1 MQSVRDLEELHS
13 LAHVMNRTRR
23 RDIGRFTIREP
34 QTVSVDFTHEQRQ
47 LYDAVLSFR
56 REVLLQHY
64 DPQIVRLIIDTLE
77 RQAESCINAVGRAV
91 GRILATGGF
100 AAADLTDDPEAPDD
114 LAPIS
119 SAALEQARN
128 LLMAA
133 DSLPDDDPKFDQLLE
148 IVSTRLGDPHGPGK
162 ALVFSFFLNTIDYLE
177 QRLTAAGVRVGVV
190 TGRIADEDRE
200 ELRDRFR
207 LDRRKSDAIDV
218 LLSSEVGCEGL
229 DYEFCDSLVNYDIPW
244 NPMRIEQ
251 RIGRIDRFG
260 QRSDKVLIFNF
271 ITPGTVAERVFF
283 RCFERLGVFR
293 DTVGDLEE
301 VLGEITHDL
310 SRTALDPSLSPEQ
323 AQAQARQIADNAI
336 RLSEEQRRLDADSAD
351 FLGLDDAFTKEV
363 DDVVEGGRFVSES
376 DLRVLIETFLRQP
389 FLQGALTRDEGH
401 AHRLRLSGA
410 GRRELV
416 SRIHALGRPGGPSA
430 SFVRA
435 VEEPGEAVLTFDQ
448 ATAVER
454 RDVEFVTP
462 VHPLARAAAGYWTD
476 QTEPLV
482 GAFTVATDRVAAGL
496 YVFACEVWET
506 IAVRPDLR
514 LVCLAV
520 SVDDGAFV
528 PGPDRRVPTAPTV
541 RAGARSS
548 ERGCR

>member
-1 MQSVRDLEELHS
+1 MARLSDHELHDEGRVQSVHDLEELHS

-34 QTVSVDFTHEQRQ
+34 QTVSVDFTPEQRQ
-47 LYDAVLSFR
+47 LYDAALAFR

-64 DPQIVRLIIDTLE
+64 DPQIVRLVIDTLE
-77 RQAESCINAVGRAV
+77 RQAESCINAVGRTV
-91 GRILATGGF
+91 SRILETGGF
-100 AAADLTDDPEAPDD
+100 AAADLTDDPEAPDG
-114 LAPIS
+114 LASIS

-128 LLMAA
+128 LLIAA

-148 IVSTRLGDPHGPGK
+148 IVSTRLDDPHGPGK

-293 DTVGDLEE
+293 EHGRRS
-301 VLGEITHDL
+301 G
-310 SRTALDPSLSPEQ
+310 RG
-323 AQAQARQIADNAI
+323 ARRDNP
-336 RLSEEQRRLDADSAD
+336 RP
-351 FLGLDDAFTKEV
+351 
-363 DDVVEGGRFVSES
+363 
-376 DLRVLIETFLRQP
+376 QP
-389 FLQGALTRDEGH
+389 
-401 AHRLRLSGA
+401 HRARSVAVAGA
-410 GRRELV
+410 G
-416 SRIHALGRPGGPSA
+416 AGAGPS
-430 SFVRA
+430 
-435 VEEPGEAVLTFDQ
+435 
-448 ATAVER
+448 
-454 RDVEFVTP
+454 
-462 VHPLARAAAGYWTD
+462 
-476 QTEPLV
+476 
-482 GAFTVATDRVAAGL
+482 DR
-496 YVFACEVWET
+496 
-506 IAVRPDLR
+506 
-514 LVCLAV
+514 
-520 SVDDGAFV
+520 
-528 PGPDRRVPTAPTV
+528 
-541 RAGARSS
+541 
-548 ERGCR
+548 

>member
-1 MQSVRDLEELHS
+1 M
-13 LAHVMNRTRR
+13 
-23 RDIGRFTIREP
+23 
-34 QTVSVDFTHEQRQ
+34 
-47 LYDAVLSFR
+47 
-56 REVLLQHY
+56 
-64 DPQIVRLIIDTLE
+64 
-77 RQAESCINAVGRAV
+77 
-91 GRILATGGF
+91 
-100 AAADLTDDPEAPDD
+100 
-114 LAPIS
+114 
-119 SAALEQARN
+119 
-128 LLMAA
+128 
-133 DSLPDDDPKFDQLLE
+133 
-148 IVSTRLGDPHGPGK
+148 
-162 ALVFSFFLNTIDYLE
+162 FSFFLNTIDYLE

-376 DLRVLIETFLRQP
+376 DLRVPSRRF
-389 FLQGALTRDEGH
+389 
-401 AHRLRLSGA
+401 SG
-410 GRRELV
+410 
-416 SRIHALGRPGGPSA
+416 SR
-430 SFVRA
+430 FCRA
-435 VEEPGEAVLTFDQ
+435 
-448 ATAVER
+448 R
-454 RDVEFVTP
+454 
-462 VHPLARAAAGYWTD
+462 
-476 QTEPLV
+476 
-482 GAFTVATDRVAAGL
+482 
-496 YVFACEVWET
+496 
-506 IAVRPDLR
+506 
-514 LVCLAV
+514 
-520 SVDDGAFV
+520 
-528 PGPDRRVPTAPTV
+528 
-541 RAGARSS
+541 
-548 ERGCR
+548 

>member
-1 MQSVRDLEELHS
+1 M
-13 LAHVMNRTRR
+13 
-23 RDIGRFTIREP
+23 
-34 QTVSVDFTHEQRQ
+34 
-47 LYDAVLSFR
+47 
-56 REVLLQHY
+56 
-64 DPQIVRLIIDTLE
+64 RLVIDTLE
-77 RQAESCINAVGRAV
+77 RQAESCINAVGRTV
-91 GRILATGGF
+91 SRILETGGF
-100 AAADLTDDPEAPDD
+100 AAADLTDDPEAPDG
-114 LAPIS
+114 LASIS

-128 LLMAA
+128 LLIAV

-148 IVSTRLGDPHGPGK
+148 IVSTRLDDPHGPGK

-323 AQAQARQIADNAI
+323 VQARPVRSLITPPPSRSRAAYRTAPTSSVSMTRSPRKSMTSRPAGLSARATCEFSSRRFSAAVPAGRADRA
-336 RLSEEQRRLDADSAD
+336 RAA
-351 FLGLDDAFTKEV
+351 T
-363 DDVVEGGRFVSES
+363 
-376 DLRVLIETFLRQP
+376 RVGQS
-389 FLQGALTRDEGH
+389 
-401 AHRLRLSGA
+401 RLSGA
-410 GRRELV
+410 RPSRR
-416 SRIHALGRPGGPSA
+416 
-430 SFVRA
+430 
-435 VEEPGEAVLTFDQ
+435 
-448 ATAVER
+448 
-454 RDVEFVTP
+454 
-462 VHPLARAAAGYWTD
+462 
-476 QTEPLV
+476 
-482 GAFTVATDRVAAGL
+482 
-496 YVFACEVWET
+496 
-506 IAVRPDLR
+506 
-514 LVCLAV
+514 
-520 SVDDGAFV
+520 
-528 PGPDRRVPTAPTV
+528 
-541 RAGARSS
+541 
-548 ERGCR
+548 